1 MYKIV
6 IIDDEVLIR
15 DGLVRYL
22 NWESYNIKVCGTA
35 EDGQSGIELCNRV
48 VPDIVITDIRM
59 PAKDGIQLI
68 TELKSHLKSTKFII
82 LSGYGE
88 FELAQKALKAGAFD
102 YILKPLNKTQL
113 ISAIERVIEEINR
126 EQKENN
132 KLSIYSDIVKRNAE
146 QLKSTII
153 SQILNRDYSYNT
165 SDLQYFNILMP
176 FYQFLVYE
184 FESDMVT
191 VLDGSIQHF
200 INQNNLDWHLAT
212 HNNNKVIL
220 CCFSEHK
227 QNEPPEYLKNL
238 CEYLES
244 THQIKVYFGV
254 GEIASGIEQAPDS
267 YISALHN
274 LSSMFYCN
282 TQNIFRVGDQY
293 NDVKA
298 VEELFKRETEQHL
311 IHAIENGDKNKM
323 EEIFLATINNI
334 QINGKYKPDE
344 LKSCFKALISG
355 ITNHISLEHFKQEE
369 CLVEISKKNTFK
381 SLITYVYNALSNMC
395 NEFGKAEDGDSKKL
409 IKDIKLYIQNNIS
422 NQISLNSI
430 SEYFHLNLFYVSHL
444 FKKETNM
451 NFIDYVTGLRI
462 EKAKELLTNQQLKIY
477 EIALSVGYEDQR
489 YFSQIFKKYTGYTP
503 VEFKN
508 KRG

>member
-15 DGLVRYL
+15 EGLVRYL

-68 TELKSHLKSTKFII
+68 EELKPHLKSTKFII

-102 YILKPLNKTQL
+102 YILKPLNKAQL
-113 ISAIERVIEEINR
+113 ISAIERVIEDINR
-126 EQKENN
+126 EQTENN

-146 QLKSTII
+146 QLKRTII
-153 SQILNRDYSYNT
+153 SQMLDRDYSYNT

-176 FYQFLVYE
+176 FYQFLAYE
-184 FESDMVT
+184 YESDIVP
-191 VLDGSIQHF
+191 VIDGSIQHF
-200 INQNNLDWHLAT
+200 INQNNLNWHLAT
-212 HNNNKVIL
+212 HNNNNVIL
-220 CCFSEHK
+220 CCFTEQKESELS
-227 QNEPPEYLKNL
+227 QYLDEL
-238 CEYLES
+238 CESLLS
-244 THQIKVYFGV
+244 THQVKVYFGV
-254 GEIASGIEQAPDS
+254 GEIVSSVEQASDS
-267 YISALHN
+267 YLSALHN

-282 TQNIFRVGDQY
+282 TQNVFRCGDQY
-293 NDVKA
+293 SEINSI
-298 VEELFKRETEQHL
+298 EELFKRETEQHL
-311 IHAIENGDKNKM
+311 VHAIENGDKNKM
-323 EEIFLATINNI
+323 DEVFLAAINNI
-334 QINGKYKPDE
+334 QINGMYKPLE
-344 LKSCFKALISG
+344 IKNCFKLLISG
-355 ITNHISLEHFKQEE
+355 IATHIDLEHFKLEE
-369 CLVEISKKNTFK
+369 CLIEISHKRTFK
-381 SLITYVYNALSNMC
+381 NLITYVYNVLSNMC
-395 NEFGKAEDGDSKKL
+395 NEFSKPEDGDSKKL

-503 VEFKN
+503 VEFRN